1 MGKEGKIV
9 NVILNSN
16 NAIVTA
22 LTDVSFNDLTYNV
35 DWGAILKPN
44 KPYKLHF
51 SYTGQP
57 NTLTGA
63 SKLAQVQID
72 FQMEQYLN
80 QSSTFGAPTTLT
92 IGCLRSFYLNG
103 TTNYLFSDDNNNPPI
118 YLKSRP
124 YNNRIRVRVLTND
137 ATPVVW
143 TDNAASPI
151 ANNSYM
157 LILSFTEMDYDD

>member
-1 MGKEGKIV
+1 MGKIV

-16 NAIVTA
+16 NALQTSAV
-22 LTDVSFNDLTYNV
+22 DVSNNSLEYSV
-35 DWGAILKPN
+35 DWSAILESN
-44 KPYKLHF
+44 CAYRMHW

-57 NTLTGA
+57 NTLTAA

-80 QSSTFGAPTTLT
+80 QSSAYGAPTTFT

-103 TTNYLFSDDNNNPPI
+103 TVNYLFADDSNNPVI
-118 YLKSRP
+118 YLKNRP
-124 YNNRIRVRVLTND
+124 YNNRFRVRVLTND

-143 TDNAASPI
+143 TDNAAAPL
-151 ANNSYM
+151 ANGNY
-157 LILSFTEMDYDD
+157 ILSLSFEKVDD